1 MSPISLYYSINI
13 YSLDKFFNQLLLG
26 TKFQAGLDCPVDGY
40 EYKLL
45 ISKAVTPGPMITHTP
60 NGDIVPL
67 TRIKETN
74 KEK

>member
-1 MSPISLYYSINI
+1 MVQDFSNVK
-13 YSLDKFFNQLLLG
+13 D
-26 TKFQAGLDCPVDGY
+26 
-40 EYKLL
+40 KLL